1 MGKKTYKNRLL
12 DARKDRLDLRD
23 RVYRPVLKSLP
34 PSYPNVTHMDE
45 VIKCYRDDDMILD
58 QGESGACTGYA
69 LASVINYLLWER
81 AIKKNYLDFI
91 DYPLEVKSKKVS
103 SKMLFNLARIYDE
116 WDGEDYEGSSCRG
129 AMKGWHKHGVC
140 PEEYWIFEN
149 DEPKNNWELE
159 SVEHP
164 LGAYYRVEKESIAD
178 IQSALCEVGALY
190 ASATVHD
197 GWWEVSCNQE
207 GDILD
212 VERDLPKIIH
222 EVFPR
227 GNHAFVIVGYT
238 RYGFIIQNSWGK
250 TWGNCGF
257 ALLSYHDW
265 LANGLDVWVSVMGVP
280 VEVNRTPQTISS
292 TALSKVSAQRK
303 KSLRSEEEAYSHTL
317 VLNANGRAK
326 HTMINTFELERSV
339 EIITYEKIKNWLE
352 KSKKNRK
359 IMIYA
364 LGGLENEKE
373 SIAKIQ
379 KLLPYFLEN
388 GIYPLFL
395 TWQKSYLEAIEKS
408 IEGLCEE
415 DQSISQEGIDPE
427 ALNRAIESYGREIAT
442 RGIWAEIKEKSLNA
456 NRKKI
461 KGFDDKKSGAL
472 YSLTMALKGLND
484 EYNGTLELHAM
495 AHSAGSQLLATSWL
509 TQLGKHKMR
518 LHSFHLLAP
527 TLSVQDAN
535 SFMTKAHKKK
545 VFEKSD
551 VYLYLLDQEMEAL
564 DSVGRYSHSLLCLI
578 SRSLEKLHK
587 TPLLGLKDSWVRKNA
602 FAKDAIFNTQQLEKL
617 KAWYKFAYK
626 DKNDRYEIYSLNKR
640 RIKLSC
646 SENHDFVALSHKNLD
661 RSVFILDRIIKIVST
676 GSKDGSL
683 SRQVDHLC

>member
-1 MGKKTYKNRLL
+1 MGKTTYKNRLL

-34 PSYPNVTHMDE
+34 PAYPDVTQMDE

-69 LASVINYLLWER
+69 LASVINYLLWGR
-81 AIKKNYLDFI
+81 AIQKNDLDFI
-91 DYPLEVKSKKVS
+91 DYPLAVKSQKVS
-103 SKMLFNLARIYDE
+103 PKMLFNLARIYDE

-140 PEEYWIFEN
+140 PEEYWRFDE
-149 DEPKNNWELE
+149 DEPRENWDLE

-164 LGAYYRVEKESIAD
+164 LGAYYRIERESISD

-197 GWWEVSCNQE
+197 GWWEVECKQS
-207 GDILD
+207 GDVLD
-212 VERDLPKIIH
+212 VEKDLPKIFY
-222 EVFPR
+222 EDFPR
-227 GNHAFVIVGYT
+227 GNHAFMIVGYT

-280 VEVNRTPQTISS
+280 VEVRRTSRTISA
-292 TALSKVSAQRK
+292 TALSKVSVLRK
-303 KSLRSEEEAYSHTL
+303 KSIGSEEEAYSHTL

-326 HTMINTFELERSV
+326 HTMINTSELERSV
-339 EIITYEKIKNWLE
+339 EIISYEKVKKWLE
-352 KSKKNRK
+352 KSNKNRK

-373 SIAKIQ
+373 SIVKIQ
-379 KLLPYFLEN
+379 RLLPYFLEN

-395 TWQKSYLEAIEKS
+395 TWQKSYLAAIEKS
-408 IEGLCEE
+408 IEGMCLE
-415 DQSISQEGIDPE
+415 DESISQETIDPE

-472 YSLTMALKGLND
+472 YSLTMALKRLD
-484 EYNGTLELHAM
+484 EEYNGRLELHAM

-509 TQLGKHKMR
+509 TQLGKHKMK
-518 LHSFHLLAP
+518 LHSFHLLSP
-527 TLSVQDAN
+527 TLSVPDAN
-535 SFMTKAHKKK
+535 SFMIKAHQKK
-545 VFEKSD
+545 VFEKPN
-551 VYLYLLDQEMEAL
+551 VYLYLLNQEMEAR
-564 DSVGRYSHSLLCLI
+564 DHVGRYSHSLLCLI
-578 SRSLEKLHK
+578 SRSLEKIHK
-587 TPLLGLKDSWVRKNA
+587 TPLLGLKDSWIRKNSLE
-602 FAKDAIFNTQQLEKL
+602 KDAVFNTQQLKKL
-617 KAWYKFAYK
+617 KAWYTFAYK
-626 DKNDRYEIYSLNKR
+626 NKDDRYEIYTLNKR

-646 SENHDFVALSHKNLD
+646 SEDHDFVALSHKNLD
-661 RSVFILDRIIKIVST
+661 RSVFILDRILKIVST
-676 GSKDGSL
+676 GSKDGRL
-683 SRQVDHLC
+683 SRQVDDLC